1 MHTAE
6 NGLQEV
12 VVTSDK
18 PLVEE
23 KDGKIIYS
31 VGESAMNNGSNAGEM
46 LRNMPMLNAQADGS
60 IMLMGRVPLILMDEK
75 PLNVSGQQL
84 ADLLESLPASV
95 IEKVEVMQRPP
106 PE

>member
-1 MHTAE
+1 MQSAE

-31 VGESAMNNGSNAGEM
+31 VGESALSSGSNASDM

-60 IMLMGRVPLILMDEK
+60 IMLMGRTVREMK
-75 PLNVSGQQL
+75 N
-84 ADLLESLPASV
+84 
-95 IEKVEVMQRPP
+95 
-106 PE
+106 